1 MDKKICCDKQNFEP
15 VQPELELLV
24 PEAPGMVVKG
34 TVTSSLET
42 LEGKSIGL
50 FWNGKPN
57 GDVFLKK
64 AGELLKTRFKNIKLI
79 EYMPGKVDS
88 TSGANP
94 ANLRKVAQECDLVL
108 LSLGD

>member
-24 PEAPGMVVKG
+24 PEAPGMVVRDRY
-34 TVTSSLET
+34 SSLET

-57 GDVFLKK
+57 GDVFLKS
-64 AGELLKTRFKNIKLI
+64 GELLKTRFKNIKLI
-79 EYMPGKVDS
+79 EYMPGKVDKP
-88 TSGANP
+88 SGANP
-94 ANLRKVAQECDLVL
+94 AILQKVAQE
-108 LSLGD
+108 